1 MRSLH
6 PADAVHKGFGT
17 IPTSILQRKNGIC
30 IYECPACHNN
40 TTFQSVFNCFLFYR
54 NFQKYQLSHIRGDKS
69 HIQKSLA
76 VWKPE
81 LERYTGL
88 VQQIKEKSK
97 EHKALVKLRLDATF
111 FTDKRNRHNTIS
123 EVGHV

>member
-1 MRSLH
+1 MEN
-6 PADAVHKGFGT
+6 ADQRGLGHS
-17 IPTSILQRKNGIC
+17 PTSILQRKISRC
-30 IYECPACHNN
+30 IYVCTACHNN

-54 NFQKYQLSHIRGDKS
+54 NFQKYQLSHIRGGKS

-88 VQQIKEKSK
+88 VQQIKEKSR
-97 EHKALVKLRLDATF
+97 ERKALVKLRLDATF

>member
-1 MRSLH
+1 M
-6 PADAVHKGFGT
+6 KGFGVS
-17 IPTSILQRKNGIC
+17 PTSILRRKIGIC
-30 IYECPACHNN
+30 IDECTACHNN

-54 NFQKYQLSHIRGDKS
+54 NFQKYQLSHIRGGKA

-88 VQQIKEKSK
+88 VQQIKEKSR
-97 EHKALVKLRLDATF
+97 ERKALVKLRLDATF

>member
-1 MRSLH
+1 LEN
-6 PADAVHKGFGT
+6 ADQRGLGHS
-17 IPTSILQRKNGIC
+17 PTSILQCKISRC
-30 IYECPACHNN
+30 IYVCTACHNN